1 MAVVLSTEERQVLKG
16 WARRRETA
24 EALALRSKIV
34 AVATEPVTSS
44 LAARRRQLN
53 AVPVA

>member
-1 MAVVLSTEERQVLKG
+1 VVLSTEERQVLKG

-44 LAARRRQLN
+44 LAARRGQLN